1 MRAKTRSFDNYSGF
15 LKCRSSKGM
24 FIKSQNENMTS
35 LLNND
40 VSIKVPGQILKE
52 NYNHCKY
59 LLNNL

>member
-1 MRAKTRSFDNYSGF
+1 
-15 LKCRSSKGM
+15 M